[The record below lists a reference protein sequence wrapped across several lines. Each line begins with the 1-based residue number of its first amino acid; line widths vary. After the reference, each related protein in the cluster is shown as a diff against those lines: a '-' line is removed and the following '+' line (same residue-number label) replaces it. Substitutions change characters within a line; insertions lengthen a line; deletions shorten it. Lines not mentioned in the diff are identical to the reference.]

1 MAFWFNVATGQ
12 VENDDTRGMDSD
24 VMGPYDTEEEASRA
38 LQTAAEKT
46 KAWDEADRRWK
57 DGED

>member
-12 VENDDTRGMDSD
+12 VENHDTRGMDSD

-46 KAWDEADRRWK
+46 KAWDEADRRWE